1 MSSNIKAK
9 MTEEIGDDVFVF
21 STVRSGNEGIGRRFR
36 GKRPLESSSA
46 SRRDLDDDNVGI
58 NISR

>member
-1 MSSNIKAK
+1 